1 MEFKDYY
8 KILGVAKTA
17 SADEI
22 KKAFRKLVRKY
33 HPDVSQEADA
43 SERMVE
49 LNEANA
55 VLSDPE
61 KRVAYDALSAQ
72 AQRGGGTKGGEFRPP
87 PNWDAGFEFSGADAG
102 YGAGMGAGEYSDF
115 FEQLFG
121 RAARGQHEQRGQRR
135 HNPQGARYG
144 GDGGDGGGGGDSGFG
159 GAPQAQRGED
169 HHAKIELDILDAY
182 QGSERTITLRGAQL
196 DASGHVVPN
205 ERSLQ
210 VKIPKGVREGQL
222 IRLVGQGSPGSG
234 GAAAGNLFL
243 EVRFAPHPHWR
254 AEGRDVYQALPLAP
268 WEAALGASVEV
279 ATPAGTVEVT
289 VPAHSRAGRKL
300 RLKGRGIPS
309 TPPGDLYLE
318 LAIEQPAADSDSARA
333 AYVALAKAFPAFN
346 PRTPS
351 GTGK

>member
-8 KILGVAKTA
+8 QILGVAKTA

-43 SERMVE
+43 SARMAE

-55 VLSDPE
+55 VLSDPQ
-61 KRVAYDALSAQ
+61 KRAAYDALSAQ
-72 AQRGGGTKGGEFRPP
+72 AQRGGGAKGGEFRPP
-87 PNWDAGFEFSGADAG
+87 PNWDAGFEFSGAGDGGG
-102 YGAGMGAGEYSDF
+102 YSAGMGAGEYSDF

-121 RAARGQHEQRGQRR
+121 RAARGQHPQHAQHRSRGHRS
-135 HNPQGARYG
+135 ASSF
-144 GDGGDGGGGGDSGFG
+144 DS
-159 GAPQAQRGED
+159 APPAQRGED

-182 QGSERTITLRGAQL
+182 HGSERTITLRGAHW
-196 DASGHVVPN
+196 DASGHVVHD

-234 GAAAGNLFL
+234 GEPAGNLFL
-243 EVRFAPHPHWR
+243 EVRFAPHARWR
-254 AEGRDVYQALPLAP
+254 AEGRDVYQTLPLAP

-309 TPPGDLYLE
+309 TPPGDLYLA
-318 LAIEQPAADSDSARA
+318 LAIEQPAANSDSARA
-333 AYVALAKAFPAFN
+333 AYAALAKAFPTFN
-346 PRTPS
+346 PRA
-351 GTGK
+351 

>member
-8 KILGVAKTA
+8 KVLGVAKTA

-22 KKAFRKLVRKY
+22 KKSYRKLARKY
-33 HPDVSQEADA
+33 HPDISKEANASQ
-43 SERMVE
+43 RMSE

-61 KRVAYDALSAQ
+61 KRVAYDSLGRQ
-72 AQRGGGTKGGEFRPP
+72 APHGGGDFRPP
-87 PNWDAGFEFSGADAG
+87 PNWDSGFEFSGA
-102 YGAGMGAGEYSDF
+102 GAGAGNGFGADAGEYSDF

-121 RAARGQHEQRGQRR
+121 RAARAQHASGAHGRR
-135 HNPQGARYG
+135 AAG
-144 GDGGDGGGGGDSGFG
+144 GFG
-159 GAPQAQRGED
+159 GAPAAQRGED

-182 QGSERTITLRGAQL
+182 QGSERTINLRGAHL
-196 DASGHVVPN
+196 DDSGHVVQD

-222 IRLVGQGSPGSG
+222 IRLVGQGTPGTG
-234 GAAAGNLFL
+234 GAPAGNLFL
-243 EVRFAPHPHWR
+243 EVHFAPNARWR
-254 AEGRDVYQALPLAP
+254 ALGRDVYQPLPLAP

-279 ATPAGTVEVT
+279 QTPAGTVEVT

-318 LAIEQPAADSDSARA
+318 LAIEQPSADSDSARA
-333 AYVALAKAFPAFN
+333 AYAALAKAFPHFN
-346 PRTPS
+346 PRPTHPAQ
-351 GTGK
+351 GD

>member
-43 SERMVE
+43 SARMVE

-61 KRVAYDALSAQ
+61 KRAAYDSLSAQ
-72 AQRGGGTKGGEFRPP
+72 AQRGGGTRGGGDFRPP
-87 PNWDAGFEFSGADAG
+87 PNWDAGFEFSGADSG
-102 YGAGMGAGEYSDF
+102 YSTGMGGGAGAGAGAGEYSDF

-121 RAARGQHEQRGQRR
+121 RAARGQRGQRA
-135 HNPQGARYG
+135 PGAQSG
-144 GDGGDGGGGGDSGFG
+144 GGFG

-243 EVRFAPHPHWR
+243 EVRFAPHPRWR
-254 AEGRDVYQALPLAP
+254 AEGRDVYQTLPLTP

-279 ATPAGTVEVT
+279 DTPAATVEVT

-300 RLKGRGIPS
+300 RLKGRGIPAS
-309 TPPGDLYLE
+309 TASDVPGDLYLE
-318 LAIEQPAADSDSARA
+318 LTIEQPAADSDSARA
-333 AYVALAKAFPAFN
+333 AYAALAKAFPTFN
-346 PRTPS
+346 PRTAS

>member
-33 HPDVSQEADA
+33 HPDVSKEPDA
-43 SERMVE
+43 AERMVE

-61 KRVAYDALSAQ
+61 KRTAYDSLAAQ
-72 AQRGGGTKGGEFRPP
+72 PQRGGGGFRPP
-87 PNWDAGFEFSGADAG
+87 PNWDAGFEFSGGNAG
-102 YGAGMGAGEYSDF
+102 PGFSAGAGAGEYSDF
-115 FEQLFG
+115 FEELFG
-121 RAARGQHEQRGQRR
+121 RRAGRAQQAQRGHR
-135 HNPQGARYG
+135 AAG
-144 GDGGDGGGGGDSGFG
+144 GFDS
-159 GAPQAQRGED
+159 APQAQRGED

-182 QGSERTITLRGAQL
+182 QGSERTITLRGAHL
-196 DASGHVVPN
+196 DGSGHVMPD

-234 GAAAGNLFL
+234 GAPAGNLFL
-243 EVRFAPHPHWR
+243 EVRFAPHTRWR

-279 ATPAGTVEVT
+279 QTPAGTVEVT

-318 LAIEQPAADSDSARA
+318 LSIEQPAADNDSARA
-333 AYVALAKAFPAFN
+333 AYAALAKAFPAFN
-346 PRTPS
+346 PRQPQPS
-351 GTGK
+351 STTGA